1 MVPVEIVEFVL
12 SYCVVLTSKTPAIW
26 DTSVNGKQEGILG
39 GLLQSM
45 KILGETSQKCLKKKK
60 FYNIGRNNSIILGVC
75 FCDFFRNQYLMGE
88 ISSVR
93 QVLDW
98 TRWNC

>member
-1 MVPVEIVEFVL
+1 
-12 SYCVVLTSKTPAIW
+12 
-26 DTSVNGKQEGILG
+26 
-39 GLLQSM
+39 M

-93 QVLDW
+93 QVLD
-98 TRWNC
+98 